1 MTRTKSLAFTALFV
15 ALVAIGAFIRIPT
28 PLVPITLQF
37 AFCLAAAQT
46 IGVKGGNAVAIY
58 LLMGLIGLPVFTEG
72 GGFTYVLKP
81 SFGYLIGM
89 VTGTY
94 ICGLIVKY
102 KGDKILFR
110 LLGSFAALV
119 IVDSFGATYM
129 YLLYRY
135 YLGETVGTWEFLVS
149 AVAIFLPTDVLWACL
164 SATLG
169 YKLRKHTFTLPTNPT
184 NR

>member
-1 MTRTKSLAFTALFV
+1 MSRTKSLVLTALFV

-37 AFCLAAAQT
+37 ACCLAAAQ
-46 IGVKGGNAVAIY
+46 ILGVKGGNSVLIY
-58 LLMGLIGLPVFTEG
+58 VVMGLIGLPVFTEG

-94 ICGLIVKY
+94 MCGLIVKL
-102 KGDKILFR
+102 KGDKIVFR
-110 LLGSFAALV
+110 LLGSFVALF
-119 IVDSFGATYM
+119 IVDLFGATYM
-129 YLLYRY
+129 YLIYRY
-135 YLGETVGTWEFLVS
+135 YMHTVIPISELAVS
-149 AVAIFLPTDVLWACL
+149 AVALFLPTDILWCCL
-164 SATLG
+164 TALAG
-169 YKLRKHTFTLPTNPT
+169 YKISKFTTRS

>member
-1 MTRTKSLAFTALFV
+1 MSRTKTLVLTALFV

-37 AFCLAAAQT
+37 ACCLAAAQ
-46 IGVKGGNAVAIY
+46 ILGVKGGNSVLIY
-58 LLMGLIGLPVFTEG
+58 VVMGLIGLPVFTEG

-94 ICGLIVKY
+94 MCGLIVKL
-102 KGDKILFR
+102 KGDKIAFR
-110 LLGSFAALV
+110 LLGSFVALV
-119 IVDSFGATYM
+119 IVDLFGATYM
-129 YLLYRY
+129 YLIYRY
-135 YLGETVGTWEFLVS
+135 YLHTVIPIGELAVS
-149 AVAIFLPTDVLWACL
+149 AVALFLPTDILWCCL
-164 SATLG
+164 TAPAG
-169 YKLRKHTFTLPTNPT
+169 YKISKFTTRS